1 MIISE
6 SCSSIHVVRKPR
18 MCVDRIAF
26 LFDEQQ
32 RSYRLL
38 MTAVDDVIK

>member
-1 MIISE
+1 
-6 SCSSIHVVRKPR
+6 VVRKPR